1 MWEEIDKINL
11 ILIIYISNYFF
22 FLHVVKC
29 EKCTEKYHVRLEWT
43 LPQTAGELLKLRVD
57 LLPHLGDYSGE
68 VGLVVPKIV
77 SLSTVS
83 VSPNLGDGDPLHFL
97 VTRPVCSINKEADVF
112 ELLGLCVEAVPVGP
126 TGVIEDDALK
136 SIIKFIKVSTS
147 YFLSN
152 IEWTT
157 GYKTVQSGTL
167 IELSKFEIWKLFL
180 TYLTILHK
188 QQDSKVYKCTLLLPG
203 VCSGPAADT

>member
-29 EKCTEKYHVRLEWT
+29 KKCTEKYHVRLEWT
-43 LPQTAGELLKLRVD
+43 LPQTAGELLKLKVD
-57 LLPHLGDYSGE
+57 LLPHLGDYSWE
-68 VGLVVPKIV
+68 VGLVVPEIV
-77 SLSTVS
+77 SLSTAS
-83 VSPNLGDGDPLHFL
+83 VSSNLGVGDPLHFL
-97 VTRPVCSINKEADVF
+97 VTRPVCTINKEADVF
-112 ELLGLCVEAVPVGP
+112 ELLGLSVVEAVPVGP

-152 IEWTT
+152 IEWTM

-167 IELSKFEIWKLFL
+167 IE
-180 TYLTILHK
+180 
-188 QQDSKVYKCTLLLPG
+188 
-203 VCSGPAADT
+203 